1 MKVAVLLLKL
11 TVEELTLALAETISK
26 TRLGIIYVT
35 SVPLLF
41 LNTIEIVLLV
51 PTKTLLILLSIVA
64 TNQLVIFCTP

>member
-51 PTKTLLILLSIVA
+51 PTKTLLILLSTVA